1 MLESQLSEKKP
12 VAIDSALSTKYAAA
26 ETKINAL
33 SASLRQSGEKIKLLE
48 SQLSEKKSGATEI
61 KLAVPAVP
69 AAKIQELLTN
79 GIVAEKKQDL
89 EVALWHFQ
97 MVLESEPNNL
107 IAHRHLGKLYLQIED
122 YDKAVEHLARAVKAD
137 SKNNDSAADYGFAQ
151 LGARRYD
158 HSAEIFKSLIKVQS
172 DNPKA
177 RFGLGCA
184 LQSKGDV
191 KNAEKEFRTA
201 LRIKPDSVE
210 ILQKLALLLAG
221 DKDKTSEASELYRKS
236 RKLGGSP
243 EPELEKLLGGKLSSA
258 NNEAVSFL
266 QQSAADAEKSK
277 DWGSAVWYY
286 SQLVDLSPDNPDILN
301 KVCMLHLLQNA
312 PDKALK
318 ALKVNDRDITAML
331 TSADAWIFKGNSAK
345 ALEIYVKAQAALVKN
360 PQYSRPE
367 LLKSLDSIVE
377 LKIKNLPDD
386 ADKKSEK
393 VYDLFKQFSKK

>member
-1 MLESQLSEKKP
+1 M
-12 VAIDSALSTKYAAA
+12 
-26 ETKINAL
+26 
-33 SASLRQSGEKIKLLE
+33 
-48 SQLSEKKSGATEI
+48 
-61 KLAVPAVP
+61 
-69 AAKIQELLTN
+69 
-79 GIVAEKKQDL
+79 
-89 EVALWHFQ
+89 ALWHFQ